1 LLYKFLFLFFFFVSS
16 FFFFFE
22 IVFGVGLLLEVGD
35 QLLEVDLG
43 DPLLV
48 LLLGVALDLGVGLL
62 GQPPEVQLL
71 LPVLLLHL
79 VGLLLLLVVLLV
91 QRGEVVLEVDLGD
104 PLPAGVLRDLPR
116 LLRLGDVRL
125 LLRGLVDGL
134 VLVLQDLLAL
144 AVHQVLVR
152 VVVAD
157 GNVVVVGDIL

>member
-1 LLYKFLFLFFFFVSS
+1 LFFFFVFS

-35 QLLEVDLG
+35 QLLEFALG

-48 LLLGVALDLGVGLL
+48 LLLGVDLDLGVGLL

-104 PLPAGVLRDLPR
+104 PPPAGVLRDLPR